1 MEESEEQKSRRFNED
16 LIKFYNM
23 QGKDFSKP
31 PIVSGKNLD
40 LYKLY
45 NEVIRLGGYQSVLEN
60 KQWKDVVT
68 ILDLPSSCTS
78 ASFTVKRHYK
88 KYLLAFEQTFNKTS
102 LDAKLFDKE
111 DGLGP
116 MKKSE
121 NLVNNT
127 LEPGLLKRKEN
138 LDNLNITQKQIIGQ
152 PNTLQEKNFLQKKVM
167 RNEPELN
174 FFFRN
179 PTGGYIFLKDKS
191 SISKTIRILSAIPDM
206 KRIELAFESHIT
218 SEIYWAINV
227 LLIFSSNANKDINVE
242 NQPFLMES
250 ITNYLYY
257 CVNNISDLSFII
269 DILQGKRVASHELL
283 KSKVQLNHINNNLE
297 HNNGDNLTRI
307 SSTNSLL
314 LNKDNKKIMKNGNG
328 NFPNANSANNLTHVN
343 NGNNIMNPSLSKL
356 RNKSFSNVS
365 NINSINQSSNNV
377 YNLKQNTSNII
388 TSHRNLY
395 NSNKGNFKFFDES
408 NHIISLPCLTQKN
421 IDLKDINEAKD
432 SLLLNEDDTNEFN
445 NGNKYEEITEYELYE
460 NLLSL
465 MQIIRNLSFT
475 VSNEALILKS
485 SKLMNIIFLLFI
497 HSNINDLLLNALDI
511 ITNLSKNIFLE
522 KSQYSSLLLYKLF
535 KCLTSPYKELS
546 EQALECFRKLTLP
559 NGNDTFFE
567 KMPNEFLNEIVNL
580 LISPKNNTRDSALEI
595 LYCLSDQSLATKTR
609 LAKIENCIPR
619 LVALICSGKYDNRI
633 SKFAACVLSKLAEVP
648 AILKMIMPYEQEL
661 FVAASTDDSITK
673 VLLGIISN

>member
-191 SISKTIRILSAIPDM
+191 SISKTIRILN
-206 KRIELAFESHIT
+206 KCF
-218 SEIYWAINV
+218 IN
-227 LLIFSSNANKDINVE
+227 F
-242 NQPFLMES
+242 F
-250 ITNYLYY
+250 
-257 CVNNISDLSFII
+257 
-269 DILQGKRVASHELL
+269 
-283 KSKVQLNHINNNLE
+283 
-297 HNNGDNLTRI
+297 
-307 SSTNSLL
+307 
-314 LNKDNKKIMKNGNG
+314 
-328 NFPNANSANNLTHVN
+328 
-343 NGNNIMNPSLSKL
+343 
-356 RNKSFSNVS
+356 
-365 NINSINQSSNNV
+365 
-377 YNLKQNTSNII
+377 KQ
-388 TSHRNLY
+388 R
-395 NSNKGNFKFFDES
+395 
-408 NHIISLPCLTQKN
+408 
-421 IDLKDINEAKD
+421 
-432 SLLLNEDDTNEFN
+432 
-445 NGNKYEEITEYELYE
+445 
-460 NLLSL
+460 
-465 MQIIRNLSFT
+465 
-475 VSNEALILKS
+475 
-485 SKLMNIIFLLFI
+485 
-497 HSNINDLLLNALDI
+497 
-511 ITNLSKNIFLE
+511 
-522 KSQYSSLLLYKLF
+522 
-535 KCLTSPYKELS
+535 
-546 EQALECFRKLTLP
+546 
-559 NGNDTFFE
+559 
-567 KMPNEFLNEIVNL
+567 
-580 LISPKNNTRDSALEI
+580 
-595 LYCLSDQSLATKTR
+595 
-609 LAKIENCIPR
+609 
-619 LVALICSGKYDNRI
+619 
-633 SKFAACVLSKLAEVP
+633 
-648 AILKMIMPYEQEL
+648 
-661 FVAASTDDSITK
+661 
-673 VLLGIISN
+673 

>member
-1 MEESEEQKSRRFNED
+1 MEESEEQKSRRFYEE
-16 LIKFYNM
+16 LIKFSNI
-23 QGKDFSKP
+23 QGKDSFKH

-68 ILDLPSSCTS
+68 ILDLPPSCTS

-88 KYLLAFEQTFNKTS
+88 KYLLAYEQTFNKTS
-102 LDAKLFDKE
+102 LDAKLSDKDE
-111 DGLGP
+111 GLGVV
-116 MKKSE
+116 KKFE
-121 NLVNNT
+121 NLIDNSSI
-127 LEPGLLKRKEN
+127 PGMPKKMEN
-138 LDNLNITQKQIIGQ
+138 LNNLNMSQKQIIGQ
-152 PNTLQEKNFLQKKVM
+152 PNTIQEKNFLQKKVM

-269 DILQGKRVASHELL
+269 DILQGKRAGPHELL
-283 KSKVQLNHINNNLE
+283 KSKIKLNSINHNLE
-297 HNNGDNLTRI
+297 HNNGENLTRI

-314 LNKDNKKIMKNGNG
+314 LNKDNKKIMKNNPVPS
-328 NFPNANSANNLTHVN
+328 FN
-343 NGNNIMNPSLSKL
+343 NGNNMNNNNIINPSLSKL
-356 RNKSFSNVS
+356 RNKSYSNVS
-365 NINSINQSSNNV
+365 NINSVNHSSNNV
-377 YNLKQNTSNII
+377 YSLKPNTSNLI
-388 TSHRNLY
+388 TSHRSLY
-395 NSNKGNFKFFDES
+395 NTNKGDFKFFDES

-445 NGNKYEEITEYELYE
+445 NDNKYEEITEYELYE

-497 HSNINDLLLNALDI
+497 HSNINDLLLNTLDI

-567 KMPNEFLNEIVNL
+567 KMPNEFFNEIVNL

-633 SKFAACVLSKLAEVP
+633 SKFASCVLSKLAEVP

>member
-1 MEESEEQKSRRFNED
+1 MEESEEQRSRRFNEE
-16 LIKFYNM
+16 LIKFYNIH
-23 QGKDFSKP
+23 GKDSFKH

-88 KYLLAFEQTFNKTS
+88 KYLLAYEQTFNKTS
-102 LDAKLFDKE
+102 LDAKLNDRDEGIVKNYQGHV
-111 DGLGP
+111 DAPSTLG
-116 MKKSE
+116 
-121 NLVNNT
+121 VNQIQKN
-127 LEPGLLKRKEN
+127 G
-138 LDNLNITQKQIIGQ
+138 NINNINIPNKQIIGQ
-152 PNTLQEKNFLQKKVM
+152 PSTMQEKNFLQKKVM

-179 PTGGYIFLKDKS
+179 PTGGYIYLKDKS
-191 SISKTIRILSAIPDM
+191 SIIKTIRILSAIPDM

-227 LLIFSSNANKDINVE
+227 LLIFSSNTNKDINVE

-250 ITNYLYY
+250 MTNYLYY
-257 CVNNISDLSFII
+257 CINNISDLSFII
-269 DILQGKRVASHELL
+269 DILQGKRVEQHELL
-283 KSKVQLNHINNNLE
+283 KSKIKLNNANSIE
-297 HNNGDNLTRI
+297 HNNGENMTRI

-314 LNKDNKKIMKNGNG
+314 LNKDKKFLKNPL
-328 NFPNANSANNLTHVN
+328 PNNTNNLN
-343 NGNNIMNPSLSKL
+343 EKYLANPSLSKL
-356 RNKSFSNVS
+356 RNKSYTNVS
-365 NINSINQSSNNV
+365 NVNSVNQSSNNV
-377 YNLKQNTSNII
+377 YSLKPNTSNLI
-388 TSHRNLY
+388 TSHRSLY
-395 NSNKGNFKFFDES
+395 NTNKGDFKFFDES

-421 IDLKDINEAKD
+421 IDLKEINEAKD
-432 SLLLNEDDTNEFN
+432 SLLINEDDTNEFS

-475 VSNEALILKS
+475 VSNEALISKS
-485 SKLMNIIFLLFI
+485 NKLMNIIFLLFI
-497 HSNINDLLLNALDI
+497 HSNINDLLLNTLDI

-522 KSQYSSLLLYKLF
+522 KMQYSSMLLYKLY
-535 KCLTSPYKELS
+535 KCLISPYKELS
-546 EQALECFRKLTLP
+546 EQALECFRRLTLP
-559 NGNDTFFE
+559 NGNDSFFE
-567 KMPNEFLNEIVNL
+567 KMPNEFFNEIVNL

-648 AILKMIMPYEQEL
+648 TILKMIMPYEQEL

>member
-1 MEESEEQKSRRFNED
+1 MEESEEQKSRRFNEE
-16 LIKFYNM
+16 LIKFYNI
-23 QGKDFSKP
+23 QGKDSFKH

-88 KYLLAFEQTFNKTS
+88 KYLLAYEQTYNKTS
-102 LDAKLFDKE
+102 LDAKLGDRDE
-111 DGLGP
+111 GP
-116 MKKSE
+116 MKNFQNTMDNPPGMNNIIRKNE
-121 NLVNNT
+121 NINNINMT
-127 LEPGLLKRKEN
+127 N
-138 LDNLNITQKQIIGQ
+138 KQIIGQ
-152 PNTLQEKNFLQKKVM
+152 PSTIQEKNFLQKKVM

-179 PTGGYIFLKDKS
+179 PTGGYIYFKEKS
-191 SISKTIRILSAIPDM
+191 SINKTIRILSAIPDM

-227 LLIFSSNANKDINVE
+227 LLIFSSNTNKDINVE

-257 CVNNISDLSFII
+257 CVNNISDLAFII
-269 DILQGKRVASHELL
+269 DILQGKRVEAHELL
-283 KSKVQLNHINNNLE
+283 KSKIKLNYNNPLE
-297 HNNGDNLTRI
+297 HTNGENLTRI

-314 LNKDNKKIMKNGNG
+314 LSKDKKFLKTPPVLNPNTLTEKNY
-328 NFPNANSANNLTHVN
+328 T
-343 NGNNIMNPSLSKL
+343 NPSLSKL
-356 RNKSFSNVS
+356 RNKSYPNMSNVTS
-365 NINSINQSSNNV
+365 VNPSSNNV
-377 YNLKQNTSNII
+377 YSLKPNTSNLI

-395 NSNKGNFKFFDES
+395 NTNKGDFKFFDES
-408 NHIISLPCLTQKN
+408 NHIISLSCLTQKN
-421 IDLKDINEAKD
+421 IDLKEINEAKD

-475 VSNEALILKS
+475 VSNEALISKS

-497 HSNINDLLLNALDI
+497 HSNINDLLLNTLDI

-522 KSQYSSLLLYKLF
+522 KMQFSNMLLYKLF

-546 EQALECFRKLTLP
+546 EQALECFRRITLP
-559 NGNDTFFE
+559 NGNDSFFE
-567 KMPNEFLNEIVNL
+567 KMPNDFFNEIVNL
-580 LISPKNNTRDSALEI
+580 LISTKNNTRDSALEI

-648 AILKMIMPYEQEL
+648 TILKMIMPYEQEL
-661 FVAASTDDSITK
+661 FVAASTDESITK